1 VRLLVTRPSPDGD
14 ELADLLRA
22 QGHEAV
28 LEPLLTIEPVTTPD
42 LDLAGVQALLATS
55 ANGVR
60 ALAAAEARRDVP
72 LFAVGDATART
83 AVAEEFRTVVS
94 ADGDVDDLARLIA
107 GRLDPAAGA
116 LLHAAGTALAG
127 DLGGYLE
134 AAGFT
139 YRRAVLYRARPCE
152 ALSSEATRAIT
163 DGRLDGVVFFSP
175 RTASSFVTLAT
186 AAGVTEAC
194 GRLMAF
200 CLSRAVATAV
210 GSIDWSAVEVAER
223 PDQTSLL
230 GRIEAFDQNNDGG

>member
-60 ALAAAEARRDVP
+60 ALAAAEARRDVR

-83 AVAEEFRTVVS
+83 AVAEGFRAVES
-94 ADGDVDDLARLIA
+94 ADGDVDDLTRLIA

-152 ALSSEATRAIT
+152 ALSSEATRVIT
-163 DGRLDGVVFFSP
+163 DGSLDGVVFFSP

-186 AAGVTEAC
+186 VAGVTEAC

>member
-134 AAGFT
+134 AAGVT
-139 YRRAVLYRARPCE
+139 YPRAVLYRARPCE
-152 ALSSEATRAIT
+152 DLSSEATRAIT